1 MATEVEL
8 LSDIGFFESLDDEE
22 RTVLA
27 QHIDQRHY
35 PANATIF
42 RDGEPGGAM
51 YVIHTGQV
59 ELWLFAEDKERV
71 VLGTFGPGEIFGELS
86 LLDQEPRSATASTLS
101 DTEVLIIDRE
111 DLRILFSKKP
121 EAALDVL
128 GVLGRRLRD
137 TNRIVRSR
145 AARNVNEAF
154 EEKLSLADRVADWFT
169 LRIGTME
176 FIYANLLWFGV
187 WILLNLAR
195 RPGLLPF
202 DPFPFG
208 LLTMI
213 VSLEAI
219 FLSLFVLISQN
230 RSDAKD
236 RLRSELDYRV
246 NVKAEIEI
254 AQLQEK
260 VDSMHAELR
269 ALAIA
274 PHQRPASPGKAIDD

>member
-1 MATEVEL
+1 MPTEIEL
-8 LSDIGFFESLDDEE
+8 LLDIGFFESLDDEE
-22 RTVLA
+22 RAVLA
-27 QHIDQRHY
+27 QHIDHRRY
-35 PANATIF
+35 PANTTIF
-42 RDGEPGGAM
+42 RDGEQGGAM
-51 YVIHTGQV
+51 YVVHKGEV
-59 ELWLFAEDKERV
+59 ELWLFADDKTRV
-71 VLGTFGPGEIFGELS
+71 ALGTFGPGEIFGEMS
-86 LLDQEPRSATASTLS
+86 LLDQEPRSATATTLS
-101 DTEVLIIDRE
+101 DTEVLIVDRE

-121 EAALDVL
+121 DAALDVL

-137 TNRIVRSR
+137 TNQIVRSR
-145 AARNVNEAF
+145 AARNVNELF
-154 EEKLSLADRVADWFT
+154 EEHLSIGDKLADWFT
-169 LRIGTME
+169 ARIGSMG
-176 FIYANLLWFGV
+176 FIYANLIWFGL
-187 WILLNLAR
+187 WIVLNLGRATR
-195 RPGLLPF
+195 LVPF

-260 VDSMHAELR
+260 LEIVREEL
-269 ALAIA
+269 LQAIA
-274 PHQRPASPGKAIDD
+274 MAPRTHTNREG